1 MKQLCTRFLFIV
13 VIIFGLITAVS
24 CQAESDLLPT
34 PILPPPPELNQT
46 ATALN
51 AGDEGESAATEV
63 AEDMTETAV
72 PDTEPTADP
81 NETATP
87 TLAPTPTLFPTAT
100 PVTEPGL
107 TAVTAA
113 SLPAISRDLVFIADG
128 SLKLW
133 NHGSNQVQT
142 LYGSTADASEARD
155 TPFAQ
160 HVGDITQFSV
170 SADGNR
176 IVAARLTHSQMIT
189 PTVAEDEPP
198 VSIPYT
204 AYELLFLDVVSKDS
218 WTIVPTI
225 TDLQDVAISS
235 DQKQVAFIGGT
246 LAYQD
251 SPNLDAMPVD
261 KHVFVI
267 STPDGTTQPVAACT
281 DFCGNLTWHPTNEIF
296 SWTDRTGLWMN
307 NLTGTSPSLM
317 LTNQTETPGS
327 TRVFQGISW
336 AQNGRLLLLW
346 QQAWEGG
353 SRVVY
358 DVPTGQLI
366 PVPDTFVYAEPFPA
380 EVSWMRDDRLLVMRS
395 AISGSNRQATIEL
408 WRVNP
413 DAGDIV
419 LEESYQPAGA
429 FSIAGGVHLENG
441 RFAYALL
448 NQDNAQSSGLYLQTS
463 LSETPERVNGLIPAF
478 IAPNVAWAPDGS
490 GAIAMQGS
498 YVLYA
503 PVSGEGLFDVTAVFG
518 SQPRDFVWLLP
529 SNAPR

>member
-1 MKQLCTRFLFIV
+1 MKRFLWILTA
-13 VIIFGLITAVS
+13 ILWLTAVS
-24 CQAESDLLPT
+24 CSAESELLPT
-34 PILPPPPELNQT
+34 PILPPSAELNQT
-46 ATALN
+46 ATALS
-51 AGDEGESAATEV
+51 AGSKTETTNGEGTENV
-63 AEDMTETAV
+63 TQTAV
-72 PDTEPTADP
+72 PDTEPTTDP
-81 NETATP
+81 NAAATP

-100 PVTEPGL
+100 PVTNPGI

-113 SLPAISRDLVFIADG
+113 SLPVAGRDLVFIADG

-133 NHGSNQVQT
+133 NHGSSQVQT
-142 LYGSTADASEARD
+142 LYGSTADPGEARD

-176 IVAARLTHSQMIT
+176 IVAARLTHSTMIT
-189 PTVAEDEPP
+189 PTVAADKPS

-204 AYELLFLDVVSKDS
+204 ASELLFLDVVSKDS

-235 DQKQVAFIGGT
+235 DQKQVAFIGGN
-246 LAYQD
+246 LEYRE
-251 SPNLDAMPVD
+251 SPNLDAMPED

-267 STPDGTTQPVAACT
+267 STPDGTTRPVATCT
-281 DFCGNLTWHPTNEIF
+281 DFCGNLTWHPTNDFF
-296 SWTDRTGLWMN
+296 SWTDRTGLWIF
-307 NLTGTSPSLM
+307 NLSGSSPTLM
-317 LTNQTETPGS
+317 LTNQTDNPAT

-366 PVPDTFVYAEPFPA
+366 PVPDTFVYADPFPA
-380 EVSWMRDDRLLVMRS
+380 EVSWMNDDRLLVLRS
-395 AISGSNRQATIEL
+395 AISGRSRNATIEI

-413 DAGDIV
+413 DTGEIV
-419 LEESYQPAGA
+419 LEESSEPAGA
-429 FSIAGGVHLENG
+429 FSAAGGVHLENG

-448 NQDNAQSSGLYLQTS
+448 NQDDAQSSGLYLQTS

-478 IAPNVAWAPDGS
+478 IAPDVFWAPDGS
-490 GAIAMQGS
+490 GAIAVQNN

-503 PVSGEGLFDVTAVFG
+503 PVSGEGLYDVTAVFG
-518 SQPRDFVWLLP
+518 SQPHDFVWLPP